1 MGILIAIGLPL
12 LTALSI
18 GVFRLKRWVFTL
30 SFLSALGSVASLYTQ
45 VPLNQVYTWPW
56 MPNMLID
63 FSFIADGLSLFFGYV
78 VSVVG
83 CFILFYAKQYLPK
96 VSDSNPRFYAYILLF
111 MAAMLGTLFSN
122 NIILLFIFWE
132 LTGVVSFL
140 LIGFNTNTKKG
151 QLGSRMAFMVTATTG
166 LVMLLGVLLLG
177 FSYQTFDISMISQLP
192 ALDSNIWTVLAF
204 SCILVGVM
212 GKSAQFPLHFWL
224 PNAMAAPTPVSAY
237 LHSAAMVKL
246 GVFLIARF
254 YPLLSN
260 LDCWYIVGVVGLTTM
275 VVGAVLALLTYDL
288 KGILAYTTVSQLG
301 YLIGF
306 YGLGG
311 PGGIE
316 HDFFHILNHVLYK
329 GSLFMVAGIVIHA
342 FHTQDIRKMGGAFS
356 AMPLAAIAC
365 IISAASMA
373 GIPGTTGFLS
383 KELMLAHM
391 LHHPNAPILVGAL
404 VVSASSLVATA
415 CRLCLHIFSRSKL
428 ADPVQPQGIL
438 FQLPPFILAIVTI
451 SVGLFPKSVT
461 QWLAQASVT
470 GLHVAK
476 PHSVYLWHGFTTELI
491 ISVCI
496 TLFGIIIYSVFQTFR
511 WRLTLPAIFQ
521 LDAGFN
527 RGVNGLPRV
536 SQWFNYVCRVDSIH
550 AHIPIVLVFFLGLM
564 ATLLFALSPTL
575 TISTISVVYL
585 PLLMITGTAAIIISM
600 SKKWH
605 IKLIALSVVGLL
617 VSFTFFLY
625 KAPDLVL
632 TQLLIEIVSLVLL
645 LLFFKK
651 FSAMKRKE
659 DHAIHDRSGLSFL
672 KAMLSIGVGFIVFM
686 LIQLVNSPASSNPIG
701 QFFIENT
708 IPLAGGN
715 NAVNTILV
723 DFRGFDTMGE
733 ISVLFIAMLGVMGL
747 LWKKRS

>member
-1 MGILIAIGLPL
+1 MGILIAIGLPFV
-12 LTALSI
+12 TALSI

-45 VPLNQVYTWPW
+45 VSLNQVSTWAW

-96 VSDSNPRFYAYILLF
+96 SSESNPRFYAYILLF

-122 NIILLFIFWE
+122 NLILLFIFWE

-140 LIGFNTNTKKG
+140 LIGFNTTTKKG
-151 QLGSRMAFMVTATTG
+151 QLGSRMAFMLTATTG
-166 LVMLLGVLLLG
+166 LVMLLGILLLG
-177 FSYQTFDISMISQLP
+177 FLYQTFDISVINQLP
-192 ALDSNIWTVLAF
+192 ALSSTTWSVLAF
-204 SCILVGVM
+204 SFILVGVI

-246 GVFLIARF
+246 GVFLIARV
-254 YPLLSN
+254 YPMLAN
-260 LDCWYIVGVVGLTTM
+260 LDCWGFVGVVGLVTM
-275 VVGAVLALLTYDL
+275 VVGAILALLTYDL

-311 PGGIE
+311 PAGIE

-391 LHHPNAPILVGAL
+391 LQHPNAPLVIGGLIL
-404 VVSASSLVATA
+404 SASSLVATA
-415 CRLCLHIFSRSKL
+415 GRLCWHIFLRPRSGQSV
-428 ADPVQPQGIL
+428 ATQGIL
-438 FQLPPFILAIVTI
+438 FQLPPIILAAITLI
-451 SVGLFPKSVT
+451 VGLFPKPLT
-461 QWLAQASVT
+461 QWLAQASVN
-470 GLHVAK
+470 GLHIAN
-476 PHSVYLWHGFTTELI
+476 PHGVYLWHGITTELI

-496 TLFGIIIYSVFQTFR
+496 TLLGVGVYSVFQSMH
-511 WRLTLPAIFQ
+511 WRPSLPTILQF
-521 LDAGFN
+521 DTGFN
-527 RGVNGLPRV
+527 RGINALPQVSRWVNNLCQV
-536 SQWFNYVCRVDSIH
+536 NAIH
-550 AHIPIVLVFFLGLM
+550 AHIPIVLIFFVGLM
-564 ATLLFALSPTL
+564 ASLLFILVPSVSLSS
-575 TISTISVVYL
+575 ISLAYL
-585 PLLMITGTAAIIISM
+585 PLLILTGTAAIIVSM

-651 FSAMKRKE
+651 FSAMQRKE

-672 KAMLSIGVGFIVFM
+672 KTVLSIGVGIIVFM
-686 LIQLVNSPASSNPIG
+686 LIQLVNSPESSHPIG